1 LLGNFAAE
9 LECYAVYYE
18 STTMSRIALFTD
30 VSINTNLKIG
40 FGAYLI
46 IPESYLKENSYDL
59 IKKDVKLK
67 KFESTSSTKLEIET
81 LLWALEEL
89 EKSHKEIGLYCNVTI
104 YTDSQCI
111 ACLAVRRT
119 QLERSEFKSSKTNKK
134 LNNALLYRRFYRF
147 SDRLKFEIIKLKG
160 HSKSIIK
167 DTIHK
172 MFSNV
177 DKGSRK
183 ALRAYLDKSEL
194 PRPQGGAA

>member
-1 LLGNFAAE
+1 MQ
-9 LECYAVYYE
+9 VYNNE

-40 FGAYLI
+40 FGAYLM
-46 IPESYLKENSYDL
+46 IPESYLQEKSYDL
-59 IKKDVKLK
+59 IKKEVKLK

-89 EKSHKEIGLYCNVTI
+89 EKSHKKIDLYGKVTL

-111 ACLAVRRT
+111 AGLSGRRT
-119 QLERSEFKSSKTNKK
+119 KLERFEFKSPSSKTNKE

-160 HSKSIIK
+160 HSKSIVK

-172 MFSNV
+172 MFLNV

-183 ALRAYLDKSEL
+183 ALRAYLGKNKLHNKSV
-194 PRPQGGAA
+194 A

>member
-1 LLGNFAAE
+1 
-9 LECYAVYYE
+9 
-18 STTMSRIALFTD
+18 MSRIAVFTD

-46 IPESYLKENSYDL
+46 IPESDLKENSYDL
-59 IKKDVKLK
+59 IKKKVKLK
-67 KFESTSSTKLEIET
+67 KFESISSAKLEIEA
-81 LLWALEEL
+81 LLWSLEEL
-89 EKSHKEIGLYCNVTI
+89 EKNHKEIDLYCNVTI

-111 ACLAVRRT
+111 AGLSGRRT
-119 QLERSEFKSSKTNKK
+119 KLERSEFKSSKTNQE

-183 ALRAYLDKSEL
+183 ALRAYLDKNKLHNKSV
-194 PRPQGGAA
+194 A

>member
-1 LLGNFAAE
+1 MLGNFAAE

>member
-1 LLGNFAAE
+1 
-9 LECYAVYYE
+9 
-18 STTMSRIALFTD
+18 MSRIALFTD

-46 IPESYLKENSYDL
+46 IPESYLKEKLYDL
-59 IKKDVKLK
+59 NKKEVKLK

-81 LLWALEEL
+81 LLWSLEEL
-89 EKSHKEIGLYCNVTI
+89 EKSHKEIALYGNVTI

-111 ACLAVRRT
+111 AGLSGRRT
-119 QLERSEFKSSKTNKK
+119 KLERSEFKSSKTNKE

-160 HSKSIIK
+160 HSTSIIK
-167 DTIHK
+167 DKIHK
-172 MFSNV
+172 MFSTV

-183 ALRAYLDKSEL
+183 ALRAYLDKNKLHNKSV
-194 PRPQGGAA
+194 A